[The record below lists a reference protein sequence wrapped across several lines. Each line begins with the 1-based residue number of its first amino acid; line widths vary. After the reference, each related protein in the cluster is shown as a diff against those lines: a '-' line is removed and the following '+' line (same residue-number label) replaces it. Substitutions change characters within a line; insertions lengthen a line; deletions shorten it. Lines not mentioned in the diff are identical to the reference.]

1 MDLRKREFPLFLPD
15 VNDHGDKAGQ
25 EAFGSRSLSSPARKV
40 RVRGC
45 AAYIGDRPSTYMRWY
60 KLNSA
65 HSHPS
70 AP

>member
-1 MDLRKREFPLFLPD
+1 
-15 VNDHGDKAGQ
+15 
-25 EAFGSRSLSSPARKV
+25 V